1 MNNNFSVYRHI
12 APNGKMYVGVTSREP
27 DLRWGLNGSGYKKQ
41 SLFYNAIKKYGWD
54 NFQHEILLTNLTE
67 TQASLAEQLFIYYW
81 DLTNRDKGY
90 NLMTGGITG
99 AKHTQSTKDKISK
112 GNKGKVRSL
121 EYKQHLSE
129 MRQGVKHHNYGKHLS
144 EETKQKISKANKG
157 KECKIKRFGKNAP
170 MYGKHHSEK
179 TKQLYSQQRKGK
191 NNSFY
196 GKHHTEES
204 KQKMR
209 DNLPK
214 RAVAQ
219 IDIQTNEI
227 INTFISQKEAERQ
240 TGIYHSNIAKCC
252 KGKSHHAG
260 GYKWRYIDRP

>member
-1 MNNNFSVYRHI
+1 M
-12 APNGKMYVGVTSREP
+12 
-27 DLRWGLNGSGYKKQ
+27 
-41 SLFYNAIKKYGWD
+41 
-54 NFQHEILLTNLTE
+54 
-67 TQASLAEQLFIYYW
+67 AEQIFIHCWKLNDPKY
-81 DLTNRDKGY
+81 GY
-90 NLMTGGITG
+90 NLHSGGITNFEVSD
-99 AKHTQSTKDKISK
+99 STKLKLSK
-112 GNKGKVRSL
+112 SKLGKL
-121 EYKQHLSE
+121 NP
-129 MRQGVKHHNYGKHLS
+129 NYGKDLS
-144 EETKQKISKANKG
+144 
-157 KECKIKRFGKNAP
+157 GKNAP

-227 INTFISQKEAERQ
+227 INTFVSQKEAERQ